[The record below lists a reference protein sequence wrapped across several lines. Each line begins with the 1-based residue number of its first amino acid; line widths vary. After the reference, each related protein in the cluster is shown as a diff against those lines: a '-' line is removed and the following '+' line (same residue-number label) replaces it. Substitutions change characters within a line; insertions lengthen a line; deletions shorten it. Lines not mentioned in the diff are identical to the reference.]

1 MNKEVIKIHEELYQ
15 IIRKFPEKNINLN
28 KHEDSVTILK
38 QFYHCDTMFRSQGYL
53 YLCNKI
59 INIEYEEL

>member
-1 MNKEVIKIHEELYQ
+1 MNKEIIKIHEELYQ

-28 KHEDSVTILK
+28 KYKDSVTILK